1 MTQSQSIFDRLKD
14 RSRDLLFVGA
24 ISLCLALGVGAIDS
38 SLEKQEALLI
48 QAGARKVDLEKIR
61 KQIGEGRLS
70 PKEAL
75 FYKKIRR

>member
-1 MTQSQSIFDRLKD
+1 MMESLYDRLKD
-14 RSRDLLFVGA
+14 RSKDFLFVGA
-24 ISLCLALGVGAIDS
+24 IGLCLALGVGAIDA

-61 KQIGEGRLS
+61 KQIREGQLS